1 MRKKNNGELPQYYV
15 ENGHAPIII
24 PADWD
29 VVQEEIARRKEAGK
43 AYSSATVLSSKLICE
58 DCGGFFG
65 IKVWHSTDKYRRRC
79 SYASVKKSRK
89 KPSAFSKRET
99 PDALGESFAEE

>member
-1 MRKKNNGELPQYYV
+1 MTSNQNIIISAGGMYQEWMNLMDLVEEDTAKKGKKVKKNNGELPQYYV

-65 IKVWHSTDKYRRRC
+65 IKVWNFT
-79 SYASVKKSRK
+79 
-89 KPSAFSKRET
+89 
-99 PDALGESFAEE
+99 